1 MDVRTPK
8 KYSTRL
14 PTVHVGV
21 GCLGLTADCARRHIP
36 PIQLSVALES
46 YFEEVKFQLA
56 EIQMT
61 NNLPNT
67 KRKALKTLQEDPN
80 INLKADKATQMV
92 VLNTENKIRE
102 GQIQLDSLEQYKP
115 LEQPTVVE
123 TSPRVQQLVK

>member
-1 MDVRTPK
+1 MDVRTSK
-8 KYSTRL
+8 KFSTRL
-14 PTVHVGV
+14 PTVGV

-67 KRKALKTLQEDPN
+67 KRKVLKTLQEDPK
-80 INLKADKATQMV
+80 LYQ
-92 VLNTENKIRE
+92 
-102 GQIQLDSLEQYKP
+102 S
-115 LEQPTVVE
+115 
-123 TSPRVQQLVK
+123 